1 MHVAVLGAGVTGVT
15 TAYYLSERG
24 FDVTIVDR
32 ADEVAAFTSH
42 ANGSQLSYSYTD
54 SLAQPGFIKRIPGLV
69 LGLDPAIR
77 VASWKNLSLTPWGL
91 SFLAQCTAEKAKAN
105 TLAVLDI
112 ALRSAELLNELRASV
127 DIEFDWR
134 RPGKIAVFGT
144 AEELEG
150 AATRAEWKRERGCD
164 VRILDY
170 DEALALEPAL
180 DAMQQ
185 RFAGA
190 VYSPDDEVGDACTFS
205 AGLIDW
211 LVENRG
217 LRLRLGE
224 SVTGLRRAGGKV
236 VGVDTDRDGIDAD
249 AVVVCLGPWSG
260 KLLRPQGIDPQIYP
274 IRGYSFTLPAGEA
287 APSVSITSV
296 DKRVVFSLLGDRVRI
311 AGFADFLGYRT
322 DADERRQRTLLEIA
336 RELAPHA
343 ADYDAE
349 PKHPWGGYRPV
360 TPNGQPVVGATA
372 IEGLFLN
379 TGHGILGWTLACATA
394 KTVADAL

>member
-1 MHVAVLGAGVTGVT
+1 MHIAVLGAGVTGVT

-24 FDVTIVDR
+24 FDVSIIDR
-32 ADEVAAFTSH
+32 ATEVAAFTSH

-54 SLAQPGFIKRIPGLV
+54 SLAQPGFISRIPGLV

-91 SFLAQCTAEKAKAN
+91 SFLGECTAEKAKAN

-112 ALRSAELLNELRASV
+112 ALRSAELLDELRDAV
-127 DIEFDWR
+127 ELDFAWR
-134 RPGKIAVFGT
+134 RPGKIAVIGT
-144 AEELEG
+144 VEELEG
-150 AATRAEWKRERGCD
+150 AAERAAWKRDRGCD

-180 DAMQQ
+180 GSMQQ

-190 VYSPDDEVGDACTFS
+190 VYSPDDEVGDACRFS
-205 AGLIDW
+205 IGLADW

-217 LRLRLGE
+217 VKLRLGE
-224 SVTGLRRAGGKV
+224 TATGLRRAGG
-236 VGVDTDRDGIDAD
+236 GVTGVETDRDGVDAD

-260 KLLRPQGIDPQIYP
+260 ELLRPLGINPQIYP
-274 IRGYSFTLPAGEA
+274 IRGYSITLPAGKA
-287 APSVSITSV
+287 APAVSITSV
-296 DKRVVFSLLGDRVRI
+296 DKRVVFSLLDDRVRI

-322 DADERRQRTLLEIA
+322 SADARRQRTLLEIA
-336 RELAPHA
+336 RELAPEA
-343 ADYDAE
+343 ADYAAAQ
-349 PKHPWGGYRPV
+349 KFPWGGFRPV
-360 TPNGQPVVGATA
+360 TPNGRPVVGATA
-372 IEGLFLN
+372 VNGLYLN

-394 KTVADAL
+394 KTVAEAL

>member
-1 MHVAVLGAGVTGVT
+1 MHVVVLGAGVTGVT

-24 FDVTIVDR
+24 FEVTLVDR

-54 SLAQPGFIKRIPGLV
+54 SLAQPGFIARIPGLV

-91 SFLAQCTAEKAKAN
+91 SFLGECTAEKARAN

-112 ALRSAELLNELRASV
+112 ALESATLLDELRAKV
-127 DIEFDWR
+127 DIDFGWR
-134 RPGKIAVFGT
+134 RPGKIAVLGSE
-144 AEELEG
+144 EELEG
-150 AATRAEWKRERGCD
+150 ARRRAEWKRERGCD
-164 VRILDY
+164 VRIIDY
-170 DEALALEPAL
+170 EEAVALEPAL
-180 DAMQQ
+180 DGMRQ

-190 VYSPDDEVGDACTFS
+190 VYSPDDEVGDACAFS
-205 AGLIDW
+205 KGLTDW
-211 LVENRG
+211 LVANRG
-217 LRLRLGE
+217 LKLRLGE
-224 SVTGLRRAGGKV
+224 TATELRRTGGRVTGIATSNGGV
-236 VGVDTDRDGIDAD
+236 DAD

-260 KLLRPQGIDPQIYP
+260 KLLRPVGINPKIYP

-296 DKRVVFSLLGDRVRI
+296 DKRVVFSLLGNRVRI
-311 AGFADFLGYRT
+311 AGFADFIGYRT
-322 DADERRQRTLLEIA
+322 SGDARRQRTLFDVA
-336 RELAPHA
+336 RELAPQA
-343 ADYDAE
+343 ADYGADQRFE
-349 PKHPWGGYRPV
+349 WGGFRPV
-360 TPNGQPVVGATA
+360 TPNGRPVVGATGTS
-372 IEGLFLN
+372 GLYLN

>member
-24 FDVTIVDR
+24 FDVTIIDR

-54 SLAQPGFIKRIPGLV
+54 SLAQPGFISRIPGLV

-91 SFLAQCTAEKAKAN
+91 SFLAECTAEKAKAN

-112 ALRSAELLNELRASV
+112 ALHSAALLDDLRASV
-127 DIEFDWR
+127 DVDFAWR
-134 RPGKIAVFGT
+134 RPGKIAVIGT
-144 AEELEG
+144 HEELEG
-150 AATRAEWKRERGCD
+150 AAQRAEWKRERGCD
-164 VRILDY
+164 VRIIDY

-190 VYSPDDEVGDACTFS
+190 VYSPDDEVGDACAFS
-205 AGLIDW
+205 QGLAGW
-211 LVENRG
+211 LVENRSVD
-217 LRLRLGE
+217 LRLGE
-224 SVTGLRRAGGKV
+224 TVTALRRTRGKV
-236 VGVDTDRDGIDAD
+236 KGAETDGGGVDAD

-260 KLLRPQGIDPQIYP
+260 KLLRPVGINPQIYP

-296 DKRVVFSLLGDRVRI
+296 DKRVVFSLLDDRVRI

-322 DADERRQRTLLEIA
+322 GADARRQRTLLDIA
-336 RELAPHA
+336 RDLAPQA
-343 ADYDAE
+343 ADYDAARKFE
-349 PKHPWGGYRPV
+349 WGGFRPV
-360 TPNGQPVVGATA
+360 TPNGRPLVGSTA
-372 IEGLFLN
+372 VDGLYLN

-394 KTVADAL
+394 KTVAEAL

>member
-24 FDVTIVDR
+24 FDVTIIDR
-32 ADEVAAFTSH
+32 ADDVAAFTSH

-54 SLAQPGFIKRIPGLV
+54 SLAQPGFISRIPGLV

-91 SFLAQCTAEKAKAN
+91 SFLGQCTAEKAKAN

-127 DIEFDWR
+127 DIDFSWR
-134 RPGKIAVFGT
+134 RPGKIAVIGS

-150 AATRAEWKRERGCD
+150 AAMRAQWKRDRGCD

-180 DAMQQ
+180 GAMQQ

-205 AGLIDW
+205 AGLADW

-217 LRLRLGE
+217 MKLRLGE
-224 SVTGLRRAGGKV
+224 CVTALRRAGGKV
-236 VGVDTDRDGIDAD
+236 VGVETDRDGIDAD

-260 KLLRPQGIDPQIYP
+260 ELLRPEGIDPRIYP

-322 DADERRQRTLLEIA
+322 GADARRQRTLLEIA
-336 RELAPHA
+336 RELAPQA
-343 ADYDAE
+343 ADYDAAQKFE
-349 PKHPWGGYRPV
+349 WGGFRPV
-360 TPNGQPVVGATA
+360 TPNGRPVVGGTR
-372 IEGLFLN
+372 IDGLYLN

-394 KTVADAL
+394 KTVAEAL